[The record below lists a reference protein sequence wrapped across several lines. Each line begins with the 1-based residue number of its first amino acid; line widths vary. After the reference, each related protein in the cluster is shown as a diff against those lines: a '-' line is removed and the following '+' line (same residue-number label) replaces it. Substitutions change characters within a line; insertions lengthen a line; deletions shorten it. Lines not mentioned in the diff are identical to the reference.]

1 MYEISV
7 NETPV
12 KIWARAVDPHA
23 WKEIMNLA
31 SLPFV
36 FHHLA
41 FMPDLHGGKGMPIGG
56 VLATKD
62 VIIPNAVGV
71 DIGCGMCAVKTSWK
85 VSDIP
90 RDVLTKQIMR
100 GIRKRI
106 PLGFDHHK
114 EVQNEALLPQGHD
127 VDKMAVVR
135 VQYTAARKQVGTL
148 GGGNHFIELQHD
160 TDDNLWIM
168 IHSGSRNLGNKVAE
182 YYDRLAAQEN
192 ARNFSVVGP
201 ELNLAFIYRKTPL
214 FGAYWEEMKYCVDFA
229 FCNRSLMMQRIQEVL
244 ADALPGIAFEPM
256 INIAHNYAAIENHF
270 GENVFVH
277 RKGAVRAR
285 AGEVGIIPGS
295 QGTKSYIVEGLGNP
309 DSFESSSH
317 GAGRLMSRTAAVHD
331 LSLEK
336 EMARL
341 DALGI
346 IHALRYQKDLEEA
359 PGAYKDIDEVMA
371 NQQDLVRI
379 VTELSPVAV
388 IKGV

>member
-12 KIWARAVDPHA
+12 KIWASAVDPHA

-85 VSDIP
+85 VSDI
-90 RDVLTKQIMR
+90 
-100 GIRKRI
+100 
-106 PLGFDHHK
+106 
-114 EVQNEALLPQGHD
+114 
-127 VDKMAVVR
+127 
-135 VQYTAARKQVGTL
+135 
-148 GGGNHFIELQHD
+148 
-160 TDDNLWIM
+160 
-168 IHSGSRNLGNKVAE
+168 
-182 YYDRLAAQEN
+182 
-192 ARNFSVVGP
+192 
-201 ELNLAFIYRKTPL
+201 
-214 FGAYWEEMKYCVDFA
+214 
-229 FCNRSLMMQRIQEVL
+229 
-244 ADALPGIAFEPM
+244 AFEPM

-317 GAGRLMSRTAAVHD
+317 
-331 LSLEK
+331 
-336 EMARL
+336 
-341 DALGI
+341 
-346 IHALRYQKDLEEA
+346 
-359 PGAYKDIDEVMA
+359 
-371 NQQDLVRI
+371 
-379 VTELSPVAV
+379 VAV

>member
-12 KIWARAVDPHA
+12 KIWASAVDPHA

-56 VLATKD
+56 
-62 VIIPNAVGV
+62 
-71 DIGCGMCAVKTSWK
+71 
-85 VSDIP
+85 
-90 RDVLTKQIMR
+90 
-100 GIRKRI
+100 
-106 PLGFDHHK
+106 
-114 EVQNEALLPQGHD
+114 
-127 VDKMAVVR
+127 
-135 VQYTAARKQVGTL
+135 
-148 GGGNHFIELQHD
+148 GNHFIELQRD

-201 ELNLAFIYRKTPL
+201 EFNLAFIYRKTPL

-285 AGEVGIIPGS
+285 A
-295 QGTKSYIVEGLGNP
+295 
-309 DSFESSSH
+309 
-317 GAGRLMSRTAAVHD
+317 
-331 LSLEK
+331 
-336 EMARL
+336 
-341 DALGI
+341 
-346 IHALRYQKDLEEA
+346 
-359 PGAYKDIDEVMA
+359 DEVMA

-379 VTELSPVAV
+379 LTELSPVAV

>member
-85 VSDIP
+85 VS
-90 RDVLTKQIMR
+90 
-100 GIRKRI
+100 
-106 PLGFDHHK
+106 
-114 EVQNEALLPQGHD
+114 
-127 VDKMAVVR
+127 
-135 VQYTAARKQVGTL
+135 
-148 GGGNHFIELQHD
+148 
-160 TDDNLWIM
+160 
-168 IHSGSRNLGNKVAE
+168 
-182 YYDRLAAQEN
+182 
-192 ARNFSVVGP
+192 
-201 ELNLAFIYRKTPL
+201 
-214 FGAYWEEMKYCVDFA
+214 
-229 FCNRSLMMQRIQEVL
+229 
-244 ADALPGIAFEPM
+244 
-256 INIAHNYAAIENHF
+256 
-270 GENVFVH
+270 
-277 RKGAVRAR
+277 
-285 AGEVGIIPGS
+285 
-295 QGTKSYIVEGLGNP
+295 
-309 DSFESSSH
+309 
-317 GAGRLMSRTAAVHD
+317 
-331 LSLEK
+331 
-336 EMARL
+336 
-341 DALGI
+341 
-346 IHALRYQKDLEEA
+346 
-359 PGAYKDIDEVMA
+359 GAYKDIDEVMA